1 MDAINAIDAIHLIDK
16 FRTREAR
23 VAIIGLGYVGLP
35 LAVAF
40 AEAGFRVVGIDMNE
54 ERVANLN
61 AGQSYI
67 ADIPSERLAAVVTRS
82 RLKSERANDPSP
94 TDAID
99 AIDAPTQRTQQ
110 TRNATDAK
118 DVINATQRSQ
128 QPHLSEGFGKVWRLA
143 RILPQGGFEF
153 FLAFP

>member
-1 MDAINAIDAIHLIDK
+1 MDAIDAMHLIDK

-67 ADIPSERLAAVVTRS
+67 ADIPSERLAAVLTRD
-82 RLKSERANDPSP
+82 RVKSHRASKPP
-94 TDAID
+94 LTDAID
-99 AIDAPTQRTQQ
+99 AIDATTQ
-110 TRNATDAK
+110 
-118 DVINATQRSQ
+118 
-128 QPHLSEGFGKVWRLA
+128 
-143 RILPQGGFEF
+143 
-153 FLAFP
+153 